1 MIKKVMDTALTS
13 FKTQTF
19 KEIES
24 RVKRDITSEEERYL
38 FLKSQTKDDFFKVAK
53 QASRPHQLA
62 DRHIANK
69 TPMENFYNA
78 CLKQGAL
85 AIPLFNKI
93 EGGIFNIT
101 GQYISQGLA
110 RAIGELLVPEE
121 NEDTPLGIDY
131 RSLKL
136 REINLDDN
144 GLKDE

>member
-1 MIKKVMDTALTS
+1 M
-13 FKTQTF
+13 
-19 KEIES
+19 
-24 RVKRDITSEEERYL
+24 
-38 FLKSQTKDDFFKVAK
+38 
-53 QASRPHQLA
+53 
-62 DRHIANK
+62 
-69 TPMENFYNA
+69 
-78 CLKQGAL
+78 
-85 AIPLFNKI
+85 FNKI

-101 GQYISQGLA
+101 GWYISQGLA